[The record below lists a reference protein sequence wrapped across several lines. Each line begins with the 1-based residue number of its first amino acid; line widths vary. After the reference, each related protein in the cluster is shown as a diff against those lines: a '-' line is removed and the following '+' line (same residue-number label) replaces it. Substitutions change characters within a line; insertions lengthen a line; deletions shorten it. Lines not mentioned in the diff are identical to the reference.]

1 MGPDRRR
8 SIRLPGFDYASP
20 GAYFVTVCSLQR
32 RPLFGEVVNDQVRL
46 SPLGAIAV
54 ESWQWLSAQY
64 PYVALDE
71 WILMP
76 NHLHAILI
84 LREDITGARRGG
96 SRAAPTTSRRKP
108 LGELMGAF
116 KTVSTKR
123 INVLR
128 GTPGEP
134 VWQRGYYEHVIRGE
148 AELKRARNYIVSN
161 PIRWAMDRE
170 NLARGR

>member
-96 SRAAPTTSRRKP
+96 PRAPRP
-108 LGELMGAF
+108 
-116 KTVSTKR
+116 
-123 INVLR
+123 
-128 GTPGEP
+128 PP
-134 VWQRGYYEHVIRGE
+134 
-148 AELKRARNYIVSN
+148 
-161 PIRWAMDRE
+161 RE
-170 NLARGR
+170 E